1 MEDLRSH
8 KRTKNFMQIKPQDPK
23 KKSELF
29 MISLRKK
36 KKTEIFATKRKIIMQ
51 QFIKESALEIIP
63 ESSNLPLDGK
73 IEEIADTFCT
83 VIEESQV
90 LQLLQTMIGIVDNT
104 WSDDY
109 EEIFLT
115 KEMIHRY
122 KSVIKIENI
131 SIQRCVVHL
140 VSNIVFHVKSIVPV
154 LILEFKSSGLL
165 NELYE
170 LLHLPTN
177 FSNEEFGLALDAII
191 CIANMAYTD
200 KMFIDDIIDSNV
212 YDLLANL

>member
-1 MEDLRSH
+1 M
-8 KRTKNFMQIKPQDPK
+8 
-23 KKSELF
+23 
-29 MISLRKK
+29 
-36 KKTEIFATKRKIIMQ
+36 
-51 QFIKESALEIIP
+51 
-63 ESSNLPLDGK
+63 
-73 IEEIADTFCT
+73 
-83 VIEESQV
+83 
-90 LQLLQTMIGIVDNT
+90 
-104 WSDDY
+104 
-109 EEIFLT
+109 
-115 KEMIHRY
+115 
-122 KSVIKIENI
+122 
-131 SIQRCVVHL
+131 
-140 VSNIVFHVKSIVPV
+140 